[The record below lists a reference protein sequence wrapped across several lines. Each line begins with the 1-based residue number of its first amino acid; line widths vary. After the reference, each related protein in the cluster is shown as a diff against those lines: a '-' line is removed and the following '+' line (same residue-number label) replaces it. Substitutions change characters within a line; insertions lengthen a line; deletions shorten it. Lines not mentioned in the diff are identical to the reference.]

1 MNSSEE
7 FSLCKINEIV
17 TQCKLCPR
25 LSHYIQEIGKYKVKR
40 FKNEDY
46 WAKPLPGF
54 GDVQAKLLII
64 GLAPAAHGGN
74 RTGRMFTGDSSGDWV
89 AKAMFEN
96 GFANMPTSQ
105 SRNDGLVLK
114 DV

>member
-7 FSLCKINEIV
+7 SILYRINERI

-25 LSHYIQEIGKYKVKR
+25 LSNYIEAIGKSKVKR
-40 FKNEDY
+40 FINEQY

-54 GDVQAKLLII
+54 GDVEAKLLII

-89 AKAMFEN
+89 TKALFQT
-96 GFANMPTSQ
+96 GFANIPTSQ
-105 SRNDGLVLK
+105 FRNDVHCSIII
-114 DV
+114 